1 MTLLET
7 RLKLLEISRPNNSDP
22 DPAYWIRKARAL
34 EEYVVEAPAL
44 KTEAAPETRG
54 AVKTKAAAIT
64 STKAPAP
71 ATP

>member
-22 DPAYWIRKARAL
+22 DPAYWVRKAKAL
-34 EEYVVEAPAL
+34 EEYVCGESP
-44 KTEAAPETRG
+44 KTEAAP
-54 AVKTKAAAIT
+54 AAKSKAAATT